1 MRKTQIVAT
10 IGPVTESEEMI
21 ASLIQAGAN
30 VLRFNTKHNVPEW
43 HRQVMERVRH
53 VSQRI
58 NAPVQLL
65 LDLQG
70 PEVRITLPHIESFP
84 VQQGENVTF
93 TSDAHTLDQHSV
105 LIPQDVIESLN
116 VGNEILLSGG
126 ACEFVVTGKTANTV
140 TAISRLN
147 CTVATRKTMN
157 TPEIVLNMPSLLAK
171 DLSYIE
177 ATADLGVEYIGLSFV
192 RNREDIQHLRDE
204 LKQRN
209 VQTKVVAKIEN
220 RAAINNLDEIIAVS
234 DLLMVARG
242 DLGVEI
248 PFWEVPY
255 WQKEM
260 IRRCRNL
267 YKPVITATQMLL
279 SMTNFPRPTRAEVSD
294 VANAVLDGTSFVM
307 LSEETSAG
315 NYPIKAVETQAKIC
329 EYYDQFTP

>member
-1 MRKTQIVAT
+1 
-10 IGPVTESEEMI
+10 
-21 ASLIQAGAN
+21 
-30 VLRFNTKHNVPEW
+30 
-43 HRQVMERVRH
+43 
-53 VSQRI
+53 
-58 NAPVQLL
+58 
-65 LDLQG
+65 
-70 PEVRITLPHIESFP
+70 
-84 VQQGENVTF
+84 
-93 TSDAHTLDQHSV
+93 
-105 LIPQDVIESLN
+105 
-116 VGNEILLSGG
+116 
-126 ACEFVVTGKTANTV
+126 
-140 TAISRLN
+140 
-147 CTVATRKTMN
+147 
-157 TPEIVLNMPSLLAK
+157 MPSLLAK